1 MIKTYK
7 FSGALFA
14 LLFFFFFGFGSYT
27 VADSAF
33 AGDYVTSYSNVLDD
47 LGKDQDFDVADYP
60 VDVTDYTIDV
70 VTIGES
76 EDGELFIYTY
86 QPCFTKNFRATSISM
101 STAVNNVAPRLYS
114 LNFINKSGTLYK
126 YKVVDY
132 AVSSANVRYYEI
144 YSIFRR
150 YDAEIDPSPVD
161 PSQTINEVSFKVA
174 KKWSVSSSGNS
185 YVIECRDVEVITVTD
200 KFVGFVR
207 YPDGLQWLG
216 VDGACDSHFVAFST
230 DKPID
235 RLFEADVSYVKQSYH
250 RDWAQTSG
258 AAETFGT
265 AAETEVTVSYQDR
278 ADYQGAG
285 LFGYRYVWNRI
296 ESVSDFIANTE
307 NSSIYSN
314 AVLNVS
320 TGTTIT
326 PEAKASLEGK
336 QWVLRFAETTYH
348 YESAGSGMSAIA
360 QTDSTLVGSVTILRL
375 YFETDG
381 VVYNLGVVDNKQ
393 TGSDKPINSGSH
405 IDVDIK
411 NPFDNFNPDDDW
423 MKYII
428 AAVVVIFSVLFI
440 VLIIKIVDKI
450 PKKTKTVVSY
460 SRPKKKKFK
469 RGK

>member
-7 FSGALFA
+7 FFGALFA
-14 LLFFFFFGFGSYT
+14 LLFLLFFVFGSYT

-33 AGDYVTSYSNVLDD
+33 AGDYVTSYSNILDD
-47 LGKDQDFDVADYP
+47 LGKDERFDVADYP

-101 STAVNNVAPRLYS
+101 STAADNVAPRLYS

-126 YKVVDY
+126 YKVVDF

-150 YDAEIDPSPVD
+150 YDAEIDPAPHD

-207 YPDGLQWLG
+207 YPDGFVWLG

-235 RLFEADVSYVKQSYH
+235 RLFEADVSFVKQSYH

-258 AAETFGT
+258 ASETFGT
-265 AAETEVTVSYQDR
+265 AAETEVTLSYQDR

-307 NSSIYSN
+307 DSSIYSN

-326 PEAKASLEGK
+326 PEAKASLQGK
-336 QWVLRFAETTYH
+336 QWVLRFAETSYH

-405 IDVDIK
+405 LDIDIK
-411 NPFDNFNPDDDW
+411 NPFDSFNPDNDW

-428 AAVVVIFSVLFI
+428 AAVVVIFSVLLI

-460 SRPKKKKFK
+460 SRPKKKKYK